1 MLFALLCYADEA
13 KLARVSREDMT
24 ALVERHVQYDY
35 EEIRTTEPGR
45 VLAERWLQPL
55 AQGVT
60 VRAGEVAPAGADGA
74 EALTM
79 LYLLNCESRDEA
91 IALAE
96 RYPWLS
102 YGRVDV
108 RPITGEWDYTPT
120 VDSTASASAVWDVI
134 SDLTTWSAWFP
145 AAAEVHLDGPLA
157 AGLVGSVLTATGET
171 RPLRVVSVVP
181 GRSFVTETDVGE
193 DVVIRV
199 EHSVTP
205 HGTGCRIAADAV
217 IPRAALDVLGMD
229 FSKAFNQS
237 LRDSL
242 HSLAQRSEKHAASA
256 GGTPR

>member
-1 MLFALLCYADEA
+1 MLFALLCYADET
-13 KLARVSREDMT
+13 KLAGVSREDMT

-60 VRAGEVAPAGADGA
+60 VRAGEVAPAGPDGP
-74 EALTM
+74 EVLTM

-91 IALAE
+91 IELAG
-96 RYPWLS
+96 RYPWLD

-120 VDSTASASAVWDVI
+120 VDSTASASAVWDVL

-157 AGLVGSVLTATGET
+157 AGLAGSVRTATGQI
-171 RPLRVVSVVP
+171 RPIRIVSVVP
-181 GRSFVTETDVGE
+181 GCSFVTESDVGG
-193 DVVIRV
+193 DVVVRV

-205 HGTGCRIAADAV
+205 HETGSRIAADAV

-242 HSLAQRSEKHAASA
+242 RSLTTLAE
-256 GGTPR
+256 GTPM